1 MRANPLN
8 PLFVDTLYGNDE
20 DFGEGCA
27 RGWERNG
34 YWVAQSTSG
43 QDGIELCRHYDF
55 DIAILDMEHV
65 WIVAATNRNM
75 EKQVAERDFRDNLPY
90 RVNMIP
96 SRTLPLA
103 LPNFATTVVVK

>member
-27 RGWERNG
+27 RGWERKG
-34 YWVAQSTSG
+34 YRVAQSTCG

-55 DIAILDMEHV
+55 DIAILDMELV
-65 WIVAATNRNM
+65 WIVTATNRNM
-75 EKQVAERDFRDNLPY
+75 ESRFPRGTFATPCPY
-90 RVNMIP
+90 RVNVIP
-96 SRTLPLA
+96 SRNPPLA